1 MTRFAIHLQ
10 IDPAAAEDGK
20 PWVVCAAEPGENQ
33 DLDRRVLITA
43 CAAAASMVVS
53 RCLSADKDHPG
64 LPAQQLID
72 KLVEDGLIPRDI
84 IKPEDLKPAKKAKK
98 EARKEESRKAK
109 LAKKVKRLTSVS
121 EELLHE
127 ARRMIESPDPAI
139 RKAGVELRDR
149 IYRECDPLDPPEVKN
164 GGRE

>member
-1 MTRFAIHLQ
+1 MMTRFAIHLQ

-33 DLDRRVLITA
+33 DLDRRVFITA

-53 RCLSADKDHPG
+53 RCLTADKDHPG

-72 KLVEDGLIPRDI
+72 MLVEDGLIPRDI
-84 IKPEDLKPAKKAKK
+84 INPEDLKPVKKA
-98 EARKEESRKAK
+98 EKEESRKVK
-109 LAKKVKRLTSVS
+109 IVKKGKRLTSVA

-149 IYRECDPLDPPEVKN
+149 IYRECDPLDPPEVKK
-164 GGRE
+164 GGRK